1 MAYLLWPFALLALVW
16 ALAFWRAPLAVSTA
30 IFAVVLAGWSYL
42 GIASIFIIILAW
54 ALFLLVAIPLNVRSL
69 RKKFIT
75 RKIFALFKKIA
86 PVMSNTEKEAL
97 EAGSVWWDGELFSG
111 KPDWK
116 KLLAYKAPALTKKE
130 EEYLDGPVEQLCKM
144 LDDWKITNDLRD
156 LPPEAWSFIK
166 ENRFFGMIIPEKYGG
181 LGFSALAH
189 SAVVMK
195 IASRSMAGAV
205 TVMVPNSLGPAEL
218 LMHYGTDEQKNRY
231 LPSLASGKDIP
242 CFALTSP
249 EAGSDA
255 ASMPDRGVV
264 VKEQYQGEE
273 TLGIRANFDKRYI
286 TLSPVSTVIGLAF
299 KLYDPDKLL
308 GDKEDIG
315 ITVAL
320 LPSDTPGVDISRRH
334 DPLGVAF
341 MNGCVTGENVFIPM
355 DWLVGGR
362 KMAGRGWKMLME
374 RLAIG
379 RAVSLP
385 AVSVAGAKYAS
396 RVTGAYATVRKQF
409 KMSIGKFEGVE
420 EKLSNIAGNAYLME
434 AARTMTVG
442 AVDQGE
448 RPSVISAMM
457 KYNLTE
463 KLRFV
468 INEAMDVHAGSGI
481 ILGPRNAMGLDYM
494 ALPISITVE
503 GANILTRSLIV
514 FGQGAIRCHPHVL
527 DELESVSDPDTKS
540 GLDKFDKAL
549 FGHIGFVISNAVRSL
564 SLGLTASRLAVVPR
578 GPGGQASRYLQKLT
592 RMSAAFALLA
602 DTAMLTL
609 GSSLKKKERL
619 SARFADSLSQMY
631 MISATIKRFEDDG
644 RPKEDIPLM
653 NWACEE
659 GLYVIQ
665 ERLSEIIDNLP
676 LRPAAWIMRFLIF
689 PLGRRDKKP
698 GDRLSHKVAD
708 LILKPSSAR
717 DRLTAGIFAP
727 NDPDDPVG
735 RVEDAFEKVIKAEPV
750 EKRVRELLKAGKLSS
765 ITPEEQV
772 EEALKSGDIIEEEA
786 EAMRKALSARK
797 EVITV
802 DDFGPD
808 YWKKAEER

>member
-1 MAYLLWPFALLALVW
+1 MAYLLWPVAFLALVW
-16 ALAFWRAPLAVSTA
+16 ALAFWRAPLTISTA
-30 IFAVVLAGWSYL
+30 LLAAALAGWTFLDVSSVFIVVSAWL
-42 GIASIFIIILAW
+42 VFSLIAIL
-54 ALFLLVAIPLNVRSL
+54 LNVRSL
-69 RKKFIT
+69 RKKYLT
-75 RKIFALFKKIA
+75 GKIFTLFKKIA
-86 PVMSNTEKEAL
+86 PAMSSTEKEAL

-116 KLLAYKAPALTKKE
+116 KLLAYPSPSLTKE
-130 EEYLDGPVEQLCKM
+130 EEEFLCGPAQKLCEM
-144 LDDWKITNDLRD
+144 LDEWKITSDLRD
-156 LPPEAWSFIK
+156 LPPEVWSFIK
-166 ENRFFGMIIPEKYGG
+166 ENGFFGMIIPKKYGG

-189 SAVVMK
+189 STVVMK
-195 IASRSMAGAV
+195 ISSRSMAGAV

-218 LMHYGTDEQKNRY
+218 LMHYGTDEQKNHY
-231 LPSLASGKDIP
+231 LPSLATGKDIP

-264 VKEQYQGEE
+264 VREQYKGEE
-273 TLGIRANFDKRYI
+273 TLGIRASFDKRYI

-299 KLYDPDKLL
+299 RLFDPNRLI
-308 GDKEDIG
+308 GEKEDIG

-320 LPSDTPGVDISRRH
+320 LPSETPGVDISRRH

-341 MNGCVTGENVFIPM
+341 MNGRVTGEDVFIPM
-355 DWLVGGR
+355 DWVVGGQ
-362 KMAGRGWKMLME
+362 KMVGRGWKMLME

-385 AVSVAGAKYAS
+385 AVSVAGAKQSS
-396 RVTGAYATVRKQF
+396 RVTGAYAAVRKQF
-409 KMSIGKFEGVE
+409 KMPIGRFEGVE

-481 ILGPRNAMGLDYM
+481 VFGPRNVIGLTYM

-527 DELESVSDPDTKS
+527 DELESVSDPDADN

-549 FGHIGFVISNAVRSL
+549 FGHIWFTLSNAARSL
-564 SLGLTASRLAVVPR
+564 LFGLTASRIAITPR
-578 GPGGQASRYLQKLT
+578 GPASRYLQKLT
-592 RMSAAFALLA
+592 RMSAAFALAA
-602 DTAMLTL
+602 DVAMLTL
-609 GSSLKKKERL
+609 GSALKKKERL

-631 MISATIKRFEDDG
+631 IISAVVKRFEDDG
-644 RPKEDIPLM
+644 RPEEDIPLM

-659 GLYVIQ
+659 GLYIIQ
-665 ERLSEIIDNLP
+665 ERLNEIIENLP
-676 LRPAAWIMRFLIF
+676 FRPAAWALRFLIF
-689 PLGRRDKKP
+689 PLGRWYKKP
-698 GDRLSHKVAD
+698 GDHLSHKVASV
-708 LILKPSSAR
+708 ILKPSASR
-717 DRLTAGIFAP
+717 DRLTAGIFTSD
-727 NDPDDPVG
+727 DPDNNVG
-735 RVEDAFEKVIKAEPV
+735 RIEDAFEKVVKAEPV
-750 EKRVRELLKAGKLSS
+750 EKRIRELTKAGKLASA
-765 ITPEEQV
+765 TPEEQV
-772 EEALKSGDIIEEEA
+772 EEALEAGGITEDEA
-786 EAMRKALSARK
+786 EVMRRALAARK

-802 DDFGPD
+802 DDFGPA
-808 YWKKAEER
+808 YWRKTKES

>member
-1 MAYLLWPFALLALVW
+1 MVSLLWPVAFIALVW
-16 ALAFWRAPLAVSTA
+16 ALAFWRAPLAISTS
-30 IFAVVLAGWSYL
+30 IIAVALAGWSYL
-42 GIASIFIIILAW
+42 GVSSIFVVVPVWLIFI
-54 ALFLLVAIPLNVRSL
+54 LVATLLNVRSL
-69 RKKFIT
+69 RKQFLT
-75 RKIFALFKKIA
+75 RKIFAIFKQIA
-86 PVMSNTEKEAL
+86 PTISSTEKEAL

-116 KLLAYKAPALTKKE
+116 KLLAYPAPSLTKE
-130 EEYLDGPVEQLCKM
+130 EEEFLSGPTQQLCDM
-144 LDDWKITNDLRD
+144 LDEWEITNNHRD

-166 ENRFFGMIIPEKYGG
+166 EKGFFGMIIPKKYGG

-195 IASRSMAGAV
+195 ISSRSMAGAV

-218 LMHYGTDEQKNRY
+218 LMHYGTDEQKDNY

-273 TLGIRANFDKRYI
+273 TLGIRASFDKRYI
-286 TLSPVSTVIGLAF
+286 TLSPVSTVIGLAIR
-299 KLYDPDKLL
+299 LYDPDKLL

-341 MNGCVTGENVFIPM
+341 MNGRVTGEDIFIPM
-355 DWLVGGR
+355 EWVVGGV
-362 KMAGRGWKMLME
+362 KMVGHGWKMLME

-379 RAVSLP
+379 RAISLP
-385 AVSVAGAKYAS
+385 AVSVAGAKHAS
-396 RVTGAYATVRKQF
+396 RYTGAYARIRKQF
-409 KMSIGKFEGVE
+409 KMPIGRFEGVE
-420 EKLSNIAGNAYLME
+420 EKLANIAGNAYLME

-448 RPSVISAMM
+448 TPSVISAMM

-481 ILGPRNAMGLDYM
+481 VLGPRNVIGLTYM
-494 ALPISITVE
+494 AVPISITVE

-527 DELESVSDPDTKS
+527 DELESVSDPDPQS

-549 FGHIGFVISNAVRSL
+549 FSHIWFTISNAARSL
-564 SLGLTASRLAVVPR
+564 LLGLTASHIVIAPQ
-578 GPGGQASRYLQKLT
+578 GPGNRYLQKLT
-592 RMSAAFALLA
+592 RMSAAFAFAA
-602 DTAMLTL
+602 DVAMLTL
-609 GSSLKKKERL
+609 GSALKKKERL
-619 SARFADSLSQMY
+619 SARFADTLSQMY
-631 MISATIKRFEDDG
+631 FISAVIKRFEDDG
-644 RPKEDIPLM
+644 RPKEDIPLLK
-653 NWACEE
+653 WACEE
-659 GLYVIQ
+659 GLYIIQ

-676 LRPAAWIMRFLIF
+676 VRPAAWVMRVLIF
-689 PLGRRDKKP
+689 PLGKWYKKP
-698 GDRLSHKVAD
+698 GDRLSHIVAS
-708 LILKPSSAR
+708 LILTPSASR
-717 DRLTAGIFAP
+717 DRLTAGIYTST
-727 NDPDDPVG
+727 DPENNVG
-735 RVEDAFEKVIKAEPV
+735 RLEDAFIKVIKAEPV
-750 EKRVRELLKAGKLSS
+750 EKRIRELIKAGKLTS
-765 ITPEEQV
+765 ITPVEQI
-772 EEALKSGDIIEEEA
+772 EEALKSGGIIEEEA
-786 EAMRKALSARK
+786 EVMRKAVAARK
-797 EVITV
+797 DVITV
-802 DDFGPD
+802 DDFGPE
-808 YWKKAEER
+808 YWNKV